1 MKRLLVILGLMLII
15 SISPVYGLPNLMIN
29 LTTNSSDSEIGGIM
43 IITEKV
49 NSSEE
54 IKCYIKFEVDP
65 IVLLL
70 SHYGYFVDEN
80 VNFRYF
86 YKVSTIPERT
96 VIHLSIVGIK
106 IDIVVNRA
114 LYLRLHR

>member
-54 IKCYIKFEVDP
+54 INCHIWFEINP
-65 IVLLL
+65 IVIVFPD
-70 SHYGYFVDEN
+70 YGYFVDKDSI
-80 VNFRYF
+80 FKYS

-96 VIHLSIVGIK
+96 MIHLNIVGIK
-106 IDIVVNRA
+106 IDIVMNRV
-114 LYLRLHR
+114 LYLHL